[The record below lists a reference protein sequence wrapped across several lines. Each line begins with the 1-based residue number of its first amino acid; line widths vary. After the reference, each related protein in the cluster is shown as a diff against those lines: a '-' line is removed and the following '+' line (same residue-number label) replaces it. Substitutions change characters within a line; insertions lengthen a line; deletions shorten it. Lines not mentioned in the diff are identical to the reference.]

1 MMEQYRRIVA
11 AIDFSGYTKRVVLHG
26 VTMAKALNA
35 ELTIINVINQREI
48 DIIYTSL
55 NRLQKKDFHRV
66 SVQTCVD
73 QLEEERKEEFK
84 KLEKEVDFSD
94 ITMSFVVKTGVPY
107 KEILEVISEEK
118 VDLAILG
125 VKGRSELADVLV
137 GSTALKLFRRCPVP
151 LITVRERN
159 K

>member
-11 AIDFSGYTKRVVLHG
+11 AIDFSGYTKRVARHA
-26 VTMAKALNA
+26 VTMARALDA
-35 ELTIINVINQREI
+35 ELTIVNVINQKEI

-55 NRLQKKDFHRV
+55 NRMQKRDFHRV

-73 QLEEERKEEFK
+73 QLEEERQEEFK

-94 ITMSFVVKTGVPY
+94 VTMNFIIKTGVPY
-107 KEILEVISEEK
+107 KEILDVISEEK
-118 VDLAILG
+118 VDLAVLG
-125 VKGRSELADVLV
+125 VKGRSELADVIV
-137 GSTALKLFRRCPVP
+137 GSTALKLFRRSPVP
-151 LITVRERN
+151 LITIRERG